1 MKWGLLG
8 PAVLTGERRTRTLEI
23 GRAVRRFNEL
33 AVPGTGGVWFGK
45 QVFLAIL
52 GVRVAELA
60 RHEKMAVGNI
70 ECANAIEALAC
81 WLGFNDNKWAQHP
94 RLRGINKFP
103 RQHALEFRT
112 LRRPGFYVSQPMRM
126 AVGQSLMPLGL
137 ADGQSR
143 RFNALSTNEVG
154 EKLIALACGEGSRH
168 DVVKHLLNWVQGK
181 PVSWPPRFVK
191 LLSPCVP
198 LSAAA
203 RGLLHAQLMLG
214 AGNESIAHKTRRRA
228 ALQWVEDV
236 RNNPP
241 AMPMRWEDRPTAI
254 ADDAHWLDL
263 RAGAQLMTCRD
274 QALLV
279 LDALERE
286 LASAPK
292 ETMDIADAAKT
303 LTNELADLRRSAELY
318 LAFSHTDPDAMAFCR
333 ECALASTVEQ
343 LEHLLRRDGRVLRLV
358 GRQVKPGSAF
368 RRAMQSADTSDL
380 SFARDPDDAV
390 QVDGVIA
397 WPAGLSFRVRNLY
410 ALNRDLQEEP
420 DAMHNDIV
428 NQDLEDVAA

>member
-1 MKWGLLG
+1 MQWGLLG
-8 PAVLTGERRTRTLEI
+8 PAVMTGERRTRTLEI

-52 GVRVAELA
+52 GIRVAELA
-60 RHEKMAVGNI
+60 RNEKTALGNI

-81 WLGFNDNKWAQHP
+81 WLGFNDSKWAQHP

-103 RQHALEFRT
+103 RQHALDFRT

-126 AVGQSLMPLGL
+126 AVGQSLMPLGF

-143 RFNALSTNEVG
+143 RFNALSTNEIG
-154 EKLIALACGEGSRH
+154 QKLIALACGEGGRH
-168 DVVKHLLNWVQGK
+168 DIVTHLLKWVQGK
-181 PVSWPPRFVK
+181 PVEWPPRFVK
-191 LLSPCVP
+191 LLSPCAP

-203 RGLLHAQLMLG
+203 RGLLQAQLMLG
-214 AGNESIAHKTRRRA
+214 ARNEGVAHKTRRRA

-241 AMPMRWEDRPTAI
+241 TAPMRWEDRPAAI

-263 RAGAQLMTCRD
+263 RAGAQLMACRD

-279 LDALERE
+279 LDELERA
-286 LASAPK
+286 LALAPK
-292 ETMDIADAAKT
+292 ETMHVEEAARM
-303 LTNELADLRRSAELY
+303 LMNELADLRRSAERY
-318 LAFSHTDPDAMAFCR
+318 LALLHTDSDAMAFCR
-333 ECALASTVEQ
+333 ECALVSNAEQ

-368 RRAMQSADTSDL
+368 RRAMQNADTPDPS
-380 SFARDPDDAV
+380 AAPDPDDAD
-390 QVDGVIA
+390 QADGVIA
-397 WPAGLSFRVRNLY
+397 WPAGLSFRVRNLH
-410 ALNRDLQEEP
+410 ALNCDLLDEP
-420 DAMHNDIV
+420 DAMRNDTM

>member
-1 MKWGLLG
+1 MQWGLLG
-8 PAVLTGERRTRTLEI
+8 PAILTGERRTRTLEI

-45 QVFLAIL
+45 QIFIAIL
-52 GVRVAELA
+52 GIRVAELA
-60 RHEKMAVGNI
+60 RNEKIAVGNI

-81 WLGFNDNKWAQHP
+81 WLGYNDNKWAQHP
-94 RLRGINKFP
+94 RLRGINKFS
-103 RQHALEFRT
+103 RQHVLDFRT
-112 LRRPGFYVSQPMRM
+112 LRRPGLYVSQPMRM

-143 RFNALSTNEVG
+143 RFNALSTNEIG
-154 EKLIALACGEGSRH
+154 QKLIALACGDGGRH
-168 DVVKHLLNWVQGK
+168 DIAAQLLNWVLGK
-181 PVSWPPRFVK
+181 PVRWPPRFVK

-203 RGLLHAQLMLG
+203 RGLLHAQLVLG
-214 AGNESIAHKTRRRA
+214 AGSESVAHKKRRRA

-241 AMPMRWEDRPTAI
+241 ATPMRWEDRPAAI

-263 RAGAQLMTCRD
+263 RAGAQLMACRD

-279 LDALERE
+279 LDELERA
-286 LASAPK
+286 LAMAPK
-292 ETMDIADAAKT
+292 ETMRVEGAAGT
-303 LTNELADLRRSAELY
+303 LTNELANLRLSAERY

-333 ECALASTVEQ
+333 ECAFASTAEQ

-368 RRAMQSADTSDL
+368 RRAMQNADKPDPSAAT
-380 SFARDPDDAV
+380 DPDDAG
-390 QVDGVIA
+390 QADGMIA
-397 WPAGLSFRVRNLY
+397 WPAGLSFRVRNLH
-410 ALNRDLQEEP
+410 ALNRDLLEEP
-420 DAMHNDIV
+420 DAMRNATMS
-428 NQDLEDVAA
+428 QDLEGAVA

>member
-1 MKWGLLG
+1 MQWGLLG

-45 QVFLAIL
+45 QLFLAIL
-52 GVRVAELA
+52 GIRVAELA
-60 RHEKMAVGNI
+60 RNEKMVVSNI

-81 WLGFNDNKWAQHP
+81 WLGYNDNKWAQHP

-103 RQHALEFRT
+103 RQHALDFRT
-112 LRRPGFYVSQPMRM
+112 LRRPGFYVSQPTRM
-126 AVGQSLMPLGL
+126 AVGQSLRPLGL

-143 RFNALSTNEVG
+143 RFNGLSTNEVG
-154 EKLIALACGEGSRH
+154 RKLIVLACGEGGRH
-168 DVVKHLLNWVQGK
+168 DIVAQLLNWVQGK
-181 PVSWPPRFVK
+181 SVNWPPRFVK

-214 AGNESIAHKTRRRA
+214 AGNEGVVRKTRRRA

-241 AMPMRWEDRPTAI
+241 ATPMRWEDRPAAI

-263 RAGAQLMTCRD
+263 RAGAQLMACRD

-279 LDALERE
+279 LDELERA
-286 LASAPK
+286 LALAPK
-292 ETMDIADAAKT
+292 ETMRVEEAAGM
-303 LTNELADLRRSAELY
+303 LPNELADLRLSAERY

-333 ECALASTVEQ
+333 ECALTSNAEQ
-343 LEHLLRRDGRVLRLV
+343 LAHLLRRDGRVLRLV
-358 GRQVKPGSAF
+358 NRQVKPGSAF
-368 RRAMQSADTSDL
+368 RRAMQNAGTRDSSAASD
-380 SFARDPDDAV
+380 PEDAG

-397 WPAGLSFRVRNLY
+397 WPAGLSFRVRNLHV
-410 ALNRDLQEEP
+410 LNRDLLEEP
-420 DAMHNDIV
+420 DAMRSDTMNP
-428 NQDLEDVAA
+428 DLEDATA